1 MPYADDPTL
10 DPILH
15 ERWVA
20 LNRAYHTTMNEF
32 RSGKYT
38 DETLPAML
46 REKYKKIHKE
56 FAVANPSWRSKR
68 RPPSNDEDSE

>member
-1 MPYADDPTL
+1 
-10 DPILH
+10 
-15 ERWVA
+15 
-20 LNRAYHTTMNEF
+20 MNEF